1 MVDHVPK
8 TSRGWIL
15 AGGLIAAMLLILGR
29 LTYLQVFQYKYYF
42 QMSEENRIRVLP
54 RAAMR
59 GKIVDREGRL
69 LASDRPAYTVSIIP
83 SEVSKIDYLAGEL
96 APLLE
101 MDEKA
106 IVRKVADRRTR
117 KYEPVAIRR
126 DLSFPAVCIIE
137 ESNEL
142 FPGVIYQLDQTRTY
156 YYGKSLCHLIG
167 YTGEVDEREAKDQQY
182 RIGSIIGRAGVE
194 RQYDQSLRGIDGV
207 DYLEVSATGRIIGPL
222 EDKPSKDP
230 LMGDELAL
238 TIDMDLQMTAD
249 SCFGDTL
256 SGAAIFLDPKTGEI
270 LALVSKPTYD
280 PNLFAGFVSR
290 SEYQSLA
297 GDERLPL
304 FDRTIRGTY
313 PPGSTAKI
321 LTAGAALEEGLI
333 TTETHF
339 GACRGGYQ
347 FGNRFFKCWD
357 KRGHGSLGLLA
368 ALEQSCD
375 VYFYQLGLKLGLEKW
390 SKYARACGFDQ
401 TTGLDIPG
409 EKIGHAP
416 DENWYEKTYGKYNWN
431 RSVMLN
437 LGIGQGEFLV
447 TPIELAQFY
456 AGIVNHG
463 VVMRPHVM
471 RYLRTPKG
479 ETNYYHAEIARG
491 LPFSEETL
499 EILKEGLYR
508 VVQSGTAARS
518 RIPEVT
524 MGGKTGT
531 AQNPHGNDHS
541 WFVGYAPA
549 LDPQILGCVIVENA
563 GHGSTVAAPFVK
575 AVFIKFFQK
584 RGIIK
589 MPPPPTP
596 MPPLVS
602 AGNGVNSA
610 AN

>member
-1 MVDHVPK
+1 MVDQVSK

-15 AGGLIAAMLLILGR
+15 TGTLIAAIILILAR
-29 LTYLQVFQYKYYF
+29 LVYLQVFQYRYYF

-54 RAAMR
+54 RPAVR

-83 SEVSKIDYLAGEL
+83 SEVSKLEYLAGEL

-101 MDEKA
+101 MDQKA
-106 IVRKVADRRTR
+106 IMRKVADRRTR

-126 DLSFPAVCIIE
+126 DLSFPSVCIIE

-156 YYGKSLCHLIG
+156 YYGKSVSHLMG
-167 YTGEVDEREAKDQQY
+167 YTGEVDDREAREQQY
-182 RIGSIIGRAGVE
+182 RIGAIIGRAGVE
-194 RQYDQSLRGIDGV
+194 RQYDRSLRGIDGI

-222 EDKPSKDP
+222 EDRPNKDP
-230 LMGDELAL
+230 VLGDELAL
-238 TIDMDLQMTAD
+238 TIDMDLQQVVD
-249 SCFGDTL
+249 SLFGDTL
-256 SGAAIFLDPKTGEI
+256 SGAAVFLDPKTGEI
-270 LALVSKPTYD
+270 LAMASKPTYD

-290 SEYQSLA
+290 AEYQSLA

-304 FDRTIRGTY
+304 FDRTIKGLY
-313 PPGSTAKI
+313 PPGSTAKL

-333 TTETHF
+333 TPETHF
-339 GACRGGYQ
+339 VACRGGYQ
-347 FGNRFFKCWD
+347 YGNRFFKCWE
-357 KRGHGSLGLLA
+357 KRGHGSLGLLGA
-368 ALEQSCD
+368 IQHSCD
-375 VYFYQLGLKLGLEKW
+375 TYFYQLGLKLGLDKW
-390 SKYARACGFDQ
+390 SEYAKACGFNQ
-401 TTGLDIPG
+401 ATGIDIPG
-409 EKIGHAP
+409 EKAGMVP
-416 DENWYEKTYGKYNWN
+416 DEKWYEKTYGKYNWN
-431 RSVMLN
+431 KSVMLN
-437 LGIGQGEFLV
+437 LAIGQGEFTI
-447 TPIELAQFY
+447 TPLELAQFY

-463 VVMRPHVM
+463 VVMKPHVM

-479 ETNYYHAEIARG
+479 ETNYYHPEIARA

-499 EILKEGLYR
+499 EVLKEGLFL

-549 LDPQILGCVIVENA
+549 LEPQILGCVIVENA
-563 GHGSTVAAPFVK
+563 GHGSTVAAPYVK
-575 AVFIKFFQK
+575 AVFTRFFQK
-584 RGIIK
+584 KGIIK
-589 MPPPPTP
+589 PPPPP
-596 MPPLVS
+596 VVMPPLVVTDTGIVDV
-602 AGNGVNSA
+602 AD
-610 AN
+610 